1 MSREIVILRHAQA
14 EPGAAAQRDFD
25 RALSERGR
33 DEAKAVARWFSE
45 HGLRFDRV
53 VSSPAARARETA
65 ELAVPAGTSVELDA
79 AVYDATPGTLLTVLD
94 RHAGGGRTLLV
105 GHNPGLEQ
113 LVALL
118 TEGRSDECRGLPTA
132 GVACLALAE
141 DATVEPGAA
150 QLRAFWSP

>member
-14 EPGAAAQRDFD
+14 EPSAGAQRDFD
-25 RALSERGR
+25 RGLTARGR
-33 DEAKAVARWFSE
+33 EEAQAVARWFAE
-45 HGLRFDRV
+45 HDIAFDRV
-53 VSSPAARARETA
+53 VSSPATRARETA
-65 ELAVPAGTSVELDA
+65 ELAVPTGTSVAFDP
-79 AVYDATPGTLLTVLD
+79 AVYDATPGTLLAVLD

-132 GVACLALAE
+132 GVARLALPE
-141 DATVEPGAA
+141 DSTVEPGAA